1 MPSNK
6 YRRDLRNNVIVP
18 VGTSNKYTDYTIIQ
32 NYFYQVLD
40 SITNHCDFISGVSLL
55 QSIINNT
62 QSTVDYYKL
71 LDFIESN
78 LMSVLQNI
86 TDNVNSNII
95 QTRINYIKT
104 FIDQIPPD
112 CIQLSP
118 LSDMILVIV
127 DSIIAINFSNVT
139 SNVTQLQT
147 YTQKCANNNNNI
159 YLIQENLL
167 SIVDNIKCGINS
179 NIIAQRVEYVQSIIN
194 KIS

>member
-18 VGTSNKYTDYTIIQ
+18 VGTSNKYADYTIIQ

-104 FIDQIPPD
+104 FIDQIPHG